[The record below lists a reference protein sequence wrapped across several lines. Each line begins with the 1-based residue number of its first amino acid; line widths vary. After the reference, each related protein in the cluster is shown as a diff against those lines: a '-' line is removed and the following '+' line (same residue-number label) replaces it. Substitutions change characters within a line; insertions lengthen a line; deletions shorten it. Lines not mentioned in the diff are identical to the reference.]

1 MWVVLMISHAMSLSF
16 NHQKD
21 YPVLGSDTSSV
32 WNFCAHSSNIILWE
46 KPVVASQ
53 NVGCFLRLLKLVLS
67 LYLVIPRDTCLSVW
81 ARRNGG
87 PENVAWFLNQVL
99 KSREHCCASYGS
111 VCLTGGWTTANTG
124 GNGTVIRT
132 SCMLKWTE
140 TLHFHTVEAL
150 LSRRKSFC
158 PMR

>member
-1 MWVVLMISHAMSLSF
+1 MQVTSLSF

-21 YPVLGSDTSSV
+21 YSVLGCDTSSV
-32 WNFCAHSSNIILWE
+32 LNFCAHFSNIILLE
-46 KPVVASQ
+46 KPVVPSQ
-53 NVGCFLRLLKLVLS
+53 NVGCFLRFFKLVLS
-67 LYLVIPRDTCLSVW
+67 SYLVISRDTFLSVW
-81 ARRNGG
+81 ARRNGR
-87 PENVAWFLNQVL
+87 PENQSWFLNQVL

-132 SCMLKWTE
+132 SCMLTRTE

-150 LSRRKSFC
+150 LRSRKSFC